1 MSDNFDWTQEV
12 TLRKDEPI
20 DVALKRFKK
29 LCQKNGILQ
38 DIKRHQFY
46 EKPSE
51 RKKKKMQ
58 DARKR
63 EFKRLRKERMYGH

>member
-12 TLRKDEPI
+12 TVRKDESI
-20 DVALKRFKK
+20 EVALKRFKK

-38 DIKRHQFY
+38 DIKKHQFY

-51 RKKKKMQ
+51 KKKKKMQ

-63 EFKRLRKERMYGH
+63 EFKRLRKERMLGY